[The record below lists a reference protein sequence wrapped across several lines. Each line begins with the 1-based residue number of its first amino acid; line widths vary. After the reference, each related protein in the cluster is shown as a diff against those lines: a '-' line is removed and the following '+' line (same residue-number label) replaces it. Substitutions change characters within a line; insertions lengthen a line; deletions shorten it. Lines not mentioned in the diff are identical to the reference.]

1 VLSEVTGLVNLETG
15 VVVAQEM
22 IIPGHFVLTLAA
34 PGISRTG
41 RPGQFVMIDVGAINK
56 LPHPLADPFWR
67 RAFGL
72 YRADPEAGRVDIL
85 YRAGGKG
92 SRLLALAAPGDKLS
106 LLGPLGNG
114 FPLEEAEAP
123 VALVG
128 GGTGVPPLV
137 FAARV
142 LAGRGIQAKA
152 YIGGR
157 SANQLFGLDDFAACG
172 VPVQVSTD
180 DGSAGVQGV
189 VTDILR
195 PDLEALQVKT
205 VFACGPTPMLR
216 AVQGLVGQYKLPAY
230 LSVEAYMACGRGLCL
245 GCAVRLA
252 GEGEPRYAHACTD
265 GPVFRSEEV
274 VL

>member
-1 VLSEVTGLVNLETG
+1 LASLENG
-15 VVVAQEM
+15 RVVAQRLL
-22 IIPGHFVLTLAA
+22 IPGHYVLTVEA

-41 RPGQFVMIDVGAINK
+41 RPGQFVMIDVAATNRI
-56 LPHPLADPFWR
+56 PHPLYDPLWR

-72 YRADPEAGRVDIL
+72 YHMYPEQGRFDIL

-92 SRLLALAAPGDKLS
+92 SNLLAMAAPGDQLS
-106 LLGPLGNG
+106 ILGPLGNG
-114 FPLEEAEAP
+114 FPLHEARP
-123 VALVG
+123 VVALVG

-137 FAARV
+137 A
-142 LAGRGIQAKA
+142 LAGALAARGIQARA

-157 SANQLFGLDDFAACG
+157 TSTQLFGLDDFAALG
-172 VPVQVSTD
+172 IPVTVSTD
-180 DGSAGVQGV
+180 DGSAGVRGV

-195 PDLEALQVKT
+195 PDAERGVT
-205 VFACGPTPMLR
+205 GSVYACGPTPMLR
-216 AVQGLVGQYKLPAY
+216 AVQGLVRDYGLPCY

-252 GEGEPRYAHACTD
+252 GDGQPRYAHACTD
-265 GPVFRSEEV
+265 GPVFRADEV